1 MSLML
6 NALKRIE
13 TKQASARAAASCAGD
28 TSKPSLVAAVVETS
42 EETFPSL
49 ATTELGPYPS
59 PPVESDLPDFSIEDK
74 ESVPFEPSIDL
85 PPELSRDE
93 IADLAPEGA
102 RSNDIA
108 LEYAALP
115 AVWMDEAM
123 SELADLLKEARL
135 LDKPAEVDPPVASAM
150 PEEVIESGSQ
160 DFDQSWQTPMH
171 GVDLSESL
179 TDAAARQSESEDA
192 WSTGFNLDPELF
204 LEAAKPA
211 SDEAAELP
219 PAHMEPDFD
228 ATAEVNPDE
237 AIDPR
242 HWNDSHEPAEVFAD
256 TPVIEPLGSDPY
268 AAAAWQILRLLPQGR
283 SQVLQ
288 FTSPSDGHGKTVT
301 LARLLPHVA
310 RTFAGSV
317 LVVDANTRNPDLARR
332 LDVPVTW
339 RLTDVLSGATHWM
352 NAVRATSL
360 PRVSLLPGG
369 TGTLQRPDVRTA
381 AGLLRELAGH
391 YDLVLIDATSLAH
404 EGTAQLAATCDGT
417 CLVVRLSEGSRRM
430 VRESVRAIDN
440 AGGRLLG
447 CIAID
452 AGA

>member
-13 TKQASARAAASCAGD
+13 AKQASARAAGSCTGD
-28 TSKPSLVAAVVETS
+28 TGKPSLVAAAVETTK
-42 EETFPSL
+42 ETVPTFATADLDFWPS
-49 ATTELGPYPS
+49 
-59 PPVESDLPDFSIEDK
+59 PVESDLPGFSVEDN
-74 ESVPFEPSIDL
+74 ESVPFEASIESPPDL
-85 PPELSRDE
+85 TRDE
-93 IADLAPEGA
+93 IANLAPEDTP
-102 RSNDIA
+102 SNDNP
-108 LEYAALP
+108 LGYTALP

-135 LDKPAEVDPPVASAM
+135 LDKPAEVDPPVASAL
-150 PEEVIESGSQ
+150 PEEAIESGSQ
-160 DFDQSWQTPMH
+160 DFGQSWETPSNE
-171 GVDLSESL
+171 GIPSEPISE
-179 TDAAARQSESEDA
+179 AATQPSESEDA
-192 WSTGFNLDPELF
+192 CSTGFNLNPELF

-211 SDEAAELP
+211 SEETAELP
-219 PAHMEPDFD
+219 RPHLKSDFE
-228 ATAEVNPDE
+228 ANAEVSPDE
-237 AIDPR
+237 AIDSQFSNAN
-242 HWNDSHEPAEVFAD
+242 HAPAEVFAEA
-256 TPVIEPLGSDPY
+256 PVIEPLGSDPY
-268 AAAAWQILRLLPQGR
+268 AAAAWQILRQLPQGR

-317 LVVDANTRNPDLARR
+317 LVVDANTRNPDMARR

-352 NAVRATSL
+352 NAIRATSL

-369 TGTLQRPDVRTA
+369 TGALRRLDVRTA

-417 CLVVRLSEGSRRM
+417 CLIVRLSEGSRRS
-430 VRESVRAIDN
+430 VRESVRVIDN